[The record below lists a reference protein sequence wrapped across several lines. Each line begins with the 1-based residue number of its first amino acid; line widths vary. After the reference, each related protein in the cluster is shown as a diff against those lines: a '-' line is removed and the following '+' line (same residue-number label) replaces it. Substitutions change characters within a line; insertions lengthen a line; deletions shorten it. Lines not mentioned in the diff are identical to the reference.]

1 MNHIYEE
8 EHMYVYEVGM
18 QNPDRCWINSDRDVW
33 YRNPHYSGPEQPHP
47 EFGELYEPPAGYKWI
62 GSMPLQAPPLSNAV
76 FNPKSNADYPDDIPF

>member
-8 EHMYVYEVGM
+8 EYVYVYVEGL

-47 EFGELYEPPAGYKWI
+47 EFGELIEPPAGYKWLEP
-62 GSMPLQAPPLSNAV
+62 MPLQAPPLNSDVSN
-76 FNPKSNADYPDDIPF
+76 SADYPDCIPF

>member
-47 EFGELYEPPAGYKWI
+47 EFGELYEPPADYKWVKP
-62 GSMPLQAPPLSNAV
+62 MPLQAPPLSNAA